1 MWKLDLLAPR
11 GAAFGL
17 EVILHNGDHLKHVH
31 VQFDDTASVSYNA
44 GNPWAIRW
52 H

>member
-1 MWKLDLLAPR
+1 MSYLDLFAPR

-17 EVILHNGDHLKHVH
+17 DITLHNGDYLEHVY
-31 VQFDDTASVSYNA
+31 VQFDDTASVCHNA
-44 GNPWAIRW
+44 GNPRAIRW